1 MVLAPLILKALD
13 VLRYI
18 AVATMTE
25 GDSLQRTSVVEHRR
39 AAIDRDH
46 VELREDA
53 RRIERTGGRLLER
66 FGHNDKTTVGC
77 VALDGMA
84 IARVVRDAL
93 DISTEG

>member
-18 AVATMTE
+18 AVAPMAE
-25 GDSLQRTSVVEHRR
+25 GDLLQRASVVEHRR
-39 AAIDRDH
+39 AAIDRYH
-46 VELREDA
+46 IELREDA

-66 FGHNDKTTVGC
+66 FGHNDKATGGC

-84 IARVVRDAL
+84 IARVVCDAL
-93 DISTEG
+93 DIATKG